1 MRSTQPPG
9 PGGEDALAPILVV
22 DDDPGLRQVIQ
33 WALEEEGW
41 LVQTAADGR
50 QALAHAKRRR
60 PRLVVLD
67 MGLPELDGVAVA
79 AELRR
84 LYGES
89 LPIVVITADG
99 HAAAKARRVGARAH
113 LSKPF
118 DIDDLCDTVQRMAG
132 EP

>member
-1 MRSTQPPG
+1 
-9 PGGEDALAPILVV
+9 V

-41 LVQTAADGR
+41 LVQTAADGA
-50 QALAHAKRRR
+50 QALAQATRRR

-67 MGLPELDGVAVA
+67 MGLPQLDGVGVA
-79 AELRR
+79 EALRR

-99 HAAAKARRVGARAH
+99 QAAAKARRVGGRAH

-118 DIDDLCDTVQRMAG
+118 DIDDLCDVVQRVAA
-132 EP
+132 ER